1 MSCRKGALLVLTLVL
16 IMAAVVAPVS
26 SDADAAVNKV
36 ECSGVTMIVFANDVG
51 MNTLESY
58 PVSIHLYNGNASPV
72 TVKITDSDESK
83 IDLSFAGDPNVSSNQ
98 VVLKSNGNDGC
109 SIELNGSFTTD
120 KYTSKGDYEITI
132 IMAVMGSGGTTE
144 TTMSLPVKVTSN
156 YSSGDHYNKFMGV
169 FGNDLSP
176 PFDTVA
182 TTATVTLLAWIG
194 IALLAGT
201 FAVLLLRY
209 IFRIKERDPG
219 TIGKGTA
226 LGVFFTVIIAGIG
239 QSLLVAGADEHIIEV
254 YSTVSRITYILLIA
268 VIVWEV
274 YKALITTALQKMEKK
289 GVGGMD
295 TSLIP
300 LFKAIG
306 NIVIVLI
313 CLVLILSTFEI
324 NFITIIASAG
334 LTGLGLSF
342 GIKPAINEL
351 FSGLIVLITRP
362 FKKGDYVTVGSDDRL
377 QVDEIGILR
386 TWFVTGYTAESA
398 SMPNSKI
405 ASSKIVN
412 ISHKT
417 LMYRNTISVKVPF
430 DSNLTLIKK
439 IVKNVAANHP
449 NVVNDGSVPKPK
461 AVFSACND
469 GSAVIVTLAFYVRDY
484 DVNTSTTCEIREGIL
499 EAFKERD
506 IRIPLNKMEIT
517 VFKGGHGNA
526 Q

>member
-1 MSCRKGALLVLTLVL
+1 MSCRKGALIVLSLVIL
-16 IMAAVVAPVS
+16 MAAALAPVS
-26 SDADAAVNKV
+26 SDADAAVNKA
-36 ECSGVTMIVFANDVG
+36 ECGGVTLIVFANDVE

-58 PVSIHLYNGNASPV
+58 PVSVHLYNGNASPV
-72 TVKITDSDESK
+72 TVKITDDGGSK
-83 IDLSFAGDPNVSSNQ
+83 IDLSFSGDPNVSSDQ
-98 VVLKSNGNDGC
+98 VVLTSNGSDGC
-109 SIELNGSFTTD
+109 SVELKGSFTTD

-132 IMAVMGSGGTTE
+132 VMDVMGSAETAE
-144 TTMSLPVKVTSN
+144 TTMTLPVKVTSN
-156 YSSGDHYNKFMGV
+156 YSSGDSYNKFMGV
-169 FGNDLSP
+169 FGNDLEA
-176 PFDTVA
+176 PFDNVA
-182 TTATVTLLAWIG
+182 TTATVTFLIWIG
-194 IALLAGT
+194 IALIAGT
-201 FAVLLLRY
+201 LAVLIARY
-209 IFRIKERDPG
+209 IFRIIERDPG

-226 LGVFFTVIIAGIG
+226 LGVFFSVIILGIG
-239 QSLLVAGADEHIIEV
+239 QALLVAGADEHVIET
-254 YSTVSRITYILLIA
+254 YSMISGILYILLIA
-268 VIVWEV
+268 VIVWEL
-274 YKALITTALQKMEKK
+274 YKAFITTALQKMEKK

-313 CLVLILSTFEI
+313 CLVLILSTFDI
-324 NFITIIASAG
+324 NFATIIASAG

-362 FKKGDYVTVGSDDRL
+362 FKKGDYVTVGTDDRL
-377 QVDEIGILR
+377 QVEEIGILR

-430 DSNLTLIKK
+430 DSNLTLVKK

-469 GSAVIVTLAFYVRDY
+469 GSAVIMTLAFYVRDY
-484 DVNTSTTCEIREGIL
+484 DDNKTTTCEIREGIL
-499 EAFKERD
+499 EAFRERD
-506 IRIPLNKMEIT
+506 IRIPLNRMEVTIY
-517 VFKGGHGNA
+517 KGGQGNA

>member
-1 MSCRKGALLVLTLVL
+1 MSCRKGALIVLTLVIL
-16 IMAAVVAPVS
+16 MTAALAPVS
-26 SDADAAVNKV
+26 SDADAAVNKA
-36 ECSGVTMIVFANDVG
+36 ECGGVSLIVFANDVE

-58 PVSIHLYNGNASPV
+58 PVSVHLYNGNASPV
-72 TVKITDSDESK
+72 TVKITDDGGSK
-83 IDLSFAGDPNVSSNQ
+83 IDLSFSGDPNVSSNQ
-98 VVLKSNGNDGC
+98 VVLTSNGSDGC
-109 SIELNGSFTTD
+109 SVELNGSFTTD

-132 IMAVMGSGGTTE
+132 VMDVMGSAETAE
-144 TTMSLPVKVTSN
+144 TTMTLPVKVTSN
-156 YSSGDHYNKFMGV
+156 YSSGDSYNKFMGV
-169 FGNDLSP
+169 FGNDLEA
-176 PFDTVA
+176 PFDNVA
-182 TTATVTLLAWIG
+182 TTAAVTFLIWIG
-194 IALLAGT
+194 VALIAGT
-201 FAVLLLRY
+201 LAVLIARY
-209 IFRIKERDPG
+209 IFRIIERDPG

-226 LGVFFTVIIAGIG
+226 LGVFFSVIILGIG
-239 QSLLVAGADEHIIEV
+239 QALLVAGADEHIIET
-254 YSTVSRITYILLIA
+254 YSMVSEILYILLIA
-268 VIVWEV
+268 VIVWEL
-274 YKALITTALQKMEKK
+274 YKAFITTALQKMEKK

-313 CLVLILSTFEI
+313 CLVLILSTFDI
-324 NFITIIASAG
+324 NFVTIIASAG

-362 FKKGDYVTVGSDDRL
+362 FKKGDYVTVGTDDRL
-377 QVDEIGILR
+377 QVEEIGILR

-484 DVNTSTTCEIREGIL
+484 DDNKTTTCEIREGIL
-499 EAFKERD
+499 EAFRERD
-506 IRIPLNKMEIT
+506 IRIPLNKMEVTIY
-517 VFKGGHGNA
+517 KGGQGNA

>member
-1 MSCRKGALLVLTLVL
+1 MSYRKGALIVLTLV
-16 IMAAVVAPVS
+16 IFMAAALAPVS
-26 SDADAAVNKV
+26 SDADATVNKT
-36 ECSGVTMIVFANDVG
+36 ECGGVTLIVFADNVE

-58 PVSIHLYNGNASPV
+58 PVSVHLYNENASPV
-72 TVKITDSDESK
+72 TVKVTDSDDSK
-83 IDLSFAGDPNVSSNQ
+83 IVLSFANDPNVSSNQ
-98 VVLKSNGNDGC
+98 VVLKSNGSDGC

-120 KYTSKGDYEITI
+120 RYTSKGDYEITI
-132 IMAVMGSGGTTE
+132 IMSVMGSAETSE
-144 TTMSLPVKVTSN
+144 TTLTLPVKVTSN
-156 YSSGDHYNKFMGV
+156 YSSGEHYNKFMGI
-169 FGNDLSP
+169 FGNDLEP

-182 TTATVTLLAWIG
+182 TTATVTFLVWMG

-201 FAVLLLRY
+201 FAVFISRY
-209 IFRIKERDPG
+209 IFRIIERDPG
-219 TIGKGTA
+219 TIGKGTG
-226 LGVFFTVIIAGIG
+226 LGVFFTVIIVGIG
-239 QSLLVAGADEHIIEV
+239 QALLVAGADEHIIET
-254 YSTVSRITYILLIA
+254 YSTISKILYIMLIA
-268 VIVWEV
+268 IIVWEL

-324 NFITIIASAG
+324 NFVTIIASAG

-351 FSGLIVLITRP
+351 FSGLIVLVTRP
-362 FKKGDYVTVGSDDRL
+362 FKKGDYVTVGNDDRL
-377 QVDEIGILR
+377 QVEEIGILR

-484 DVNTSTTCEIREGIL
+484 DVNKSTTCEIREGIL
-499 EAFKERD
+499 EAFRERD

-517 VFKGGHGNA
+517 VYKGGQGNA